1 MTDKQVKLFNR
12 LLKEVGIFKMYCLE
26 KRVNTCEKKIKDL
39 SPDYPPSVIPNYTL
53 CWIKTQHPAFWMHL
67 ASSLV
72 GISWQCMEEN
82 MDDCVK
88 RVKNYKGLLDFHF
101 W

>member
-12 LLKEVGIFKMYCLE
+12 LLKEVGIFKMYCTE
-26 KRVNTCEKKIKDL
+26 KRINTCKRKIKDL
-39 SPDYPPSVIPNYTL
+39 SMGYPPSYIPNYVL
-53 CWIKTQHPAFWMHL
+53 FWNQTQYPTFWMHL

-72 GISWQCMEEN
+72 GISWNRLECN

-88 RVKNYKGLLDFHF
+88 RVKKYKYLLDFHF